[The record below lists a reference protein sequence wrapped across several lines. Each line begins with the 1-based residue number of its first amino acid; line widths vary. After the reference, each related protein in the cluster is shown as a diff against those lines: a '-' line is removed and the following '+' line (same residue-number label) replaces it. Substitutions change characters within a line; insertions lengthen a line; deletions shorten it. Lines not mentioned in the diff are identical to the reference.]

1 MALKK
6 LAFSNIAETRFQ
18 HKDNHGES
26 DEKEVD
32 VEGALEVRQWKWTK
46 LKLPWV
52 FVVLK
57 QKARYF

>member
-32 VEGALEVRQWKWTK
+32 VEGALEVRQ
-46 LKLPWV
+46 
-52 FVVLK
+52 
-57 QKARYF
+57 